1 MNNPISQRN
10 KDSEVYVIN
19 NDEIKKHLRVELG
32 IFGSSLKK
40 LLESFKLNDKNIPD
54 SVKLSNLETVESSLE
69 GIKAVI
75 EALDNRVSKLD
86 FQPQIN
92 VNIPDVVVPEIK
104 HPNIYV
110 PEIKAPNVT
119 VNPIVDIDLEAVL
132 TALKPL
138 SNLSNS
144 PKKPISVRL
153 SDGKE
158 FLEQLTQAVSRGNEQ
173 LATVVSTSYGLTKD
187 EFKAAQ
193 VEQET
198 VLRNGMS
205 LPYHNEQVIDEADPD
220 NVTITYKL
228 NGTTVATK
236 TIAVVGT
243 TTTITLS

>member
-1 MNNPISQRN
+1 M
-10 KDSEVYVIN
+10 K
-19 NDEIKKHLRVELG
+19 DEIYIKNLDEVKKHLRLELE
-32 IFGSSLKK
+32 IFGGSLKK

-54 SVKLSNLETVESSLE
+54 SIKLSNLETVESSLE

-75 EALDNRVSKLD
+75 EELDSKIAKID
-86 FQPQIN
+86 FKPQIN
-92 VNIPDVVVPEIK
+92 VNVPDVVVPEIK

-110 PEIKAPNVT
+110 PEIKAPSVT
-119 VNPIVDIDLEAVL
+119 VNPIVDIDIQALL
-132 TALKPL
+132 TALEPL
-138 SNLSNS
+138 QKLSNS

-158 FLEQLTQAVSRGNEQ
+158 FLEQLTQAVNRGNEQ

-187 EFKAAQ
+187 EYKAAQ
-193 VEQET
+193 LEQET

-205 LPYHNEQVIDEADPD
+205 LPYHNSQVINEADPN
-220 NVTITYKL
+220 NVVITYKL

-236 TIAVVGT
+236 TIAISGT